1 MEDSIMKRYFVTIV
15 SIALVLAVAWVTLGQ
30 QEGERSERGGGRRRG
45 VRREEQLKA
54 IAAIEEELGKIK
66 TGLESFSGMR
76 ESWQD
81 LSDEERDELR
91 DKFRKVREEQQ
102 QSVTVIEEQLPKLKG
117 GRQLRAEH
125 EESIGKLNAIREL
138 AVKEK
143 ATETAASIEKM
154 ITEQKKEFED
164 RMEKLGLEPRPRG
177 GSND

>member
-15 SIALVLAVAWVTLGQ
+15 SIALVLAVTWVTLGQ
-30 QEGERSERGGGRRRG
+30 AEGERSERGEGRRRRG
-45 VRREEQLKA
+45 MRREEQLKA
-54 IAAIEEELGKIK
+54 IAAIEGELAKIK
-66 TGLESFSGMR
+66 TGLESFSGAR

-91 DKFRKVREEQQ
+91 DKFRKVRGEQQ

-117 GRQLRAEH
+117 ERQLRAEH

-154 ITEQKKEFED
+154 IAEQKKEFED
-164 RMEKLGLEPRPRG
+164 GMEKLGLEPRPRDA
-177 GSND
+177 ND

>member
-1 MEDSIMKRYFVTIV
+1 MKRYFVTIV
-15 SIALVLAVAWVTLGQ
+15 SIMVVLAVAWVSFGQ

-54 IAAIEEELGKIK
+54 IAAIDEELGKIK
-66 TGLESFSGMR
+66 TGLESLSGVR
-76 ESWQD
+76 ERWQD

-91 DKFRKVREEQQ
+91 DKFREVRREQQ
-102 QSVTVIEEQLPKLKG
+102 QSVKVIEEQIPKLKG

-143 ATETAASIEKM
+143 ATETVASIDKL
-154 ITEQKKEFED
+154 IAEQRKEFED
-164 RMEKLGLEPRPRG
+164 RMEELGL
-177 GSND
+177 